1 MEQASVVYSNSGN
14 LIIPLVASIL
24 GPEWV
29 IYSTGFSTVQ
39 IIFLWTHCY
48 GLFTGDGLKQIKKI
62 LCNINVI
69 TIIIGLFML
78 ISGIHL
84 PFIINEPLG
93 SVGNMVGPAAMLIN
107 GMLMAKLNFKEVFLS
122 ARIYLVLALR
132 MIIGPA
138 AALFILRLCPSG
150 FLTPDSQ
157 QVLMIS
163 LLAAAAPVAS
173 TVTQF
178 AQLYNQQPE
187 KSSAINVLTTLSCVI
202 TMPLF
207 VYLYML

>member
-1 MEQASVVYSNSGN
+1 
-14 LIIPLVASIL
+14 
-24 GPEWV
+24 
-29 IYSTGFSTVQ
+29 
-39 IIFLWTHCY
+39 
-48 GLFTGDGLKQIKKI
+48 
-62 LCNINVI
+62 
-69 TIIIGLFML
+69 ML

-84 PFIINEPLG
+84 PSIINEPLG

-138 AALFILRLCPSG
+138 AALLILRLCPSG

-163 LLAAAAPVAS
+163 LLAAAAPIAS